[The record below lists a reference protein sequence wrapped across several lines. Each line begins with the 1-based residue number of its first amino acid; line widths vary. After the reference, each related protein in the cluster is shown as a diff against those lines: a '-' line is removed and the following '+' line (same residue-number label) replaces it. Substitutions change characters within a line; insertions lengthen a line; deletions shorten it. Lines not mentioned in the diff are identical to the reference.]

1 MLMQN
6 LYSILLG
13 FETQGSVTNPLC
25 RNPTARST
33 GNLTLGNLRKED
45 LPWHSQDLMASREVG
60 VGRNKS
66 RHFLEGGSL
75 SLHLKLYQ
83 GAGYSLDVHIS

>member
-1 MLMQN
+1 
-6 LYSILLG
+6 
-13 FETQGSVTNPLC
+13 
-25 RNPTARST
+25 
-33 GNLTLGNLRKED
+33 
-45 LPWHSQDLMASREVG
+45 MASREVG

-66 RHFLEGGSL
+66 RYSLEGGSL